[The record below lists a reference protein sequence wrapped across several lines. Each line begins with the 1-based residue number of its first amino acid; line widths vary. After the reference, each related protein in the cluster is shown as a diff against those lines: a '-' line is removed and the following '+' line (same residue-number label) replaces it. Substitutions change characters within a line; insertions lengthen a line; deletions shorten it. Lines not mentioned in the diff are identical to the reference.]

1 MIEYAETK
9 DFQVQQIESLFLS
22 VGWSSGKYPEELT
35 VAMKNS
41 DSVVSAWDNG
51 ELIGLVNALSDK
63 IMTVYFHYLLVK
75 PEYQSKGIGKNLME
89 RILTKYQP
97 YARKAVIAYKSEVG
111 FYEKCGFGPHSDKV
125 PMFITILTTQ

>member
-9 DFQVQQIESLFLS
+9 DFQSQQVESLFLS
-22 VGWSSGKYPEELT
+22 VGWSSGKYPEKLT
-35 VAMKNS
+35 VALKNS
-41 DSVVSAWDNG
+41 DSVISAWDNG

-89 RILTKYQP
+89 RMLTKYQS
-97 YARKAVIAYKSEVG
+97 YERKALIAYGGEVG
-111 FYEKCGFGPHSDKV
+111 FYEKCGFKQHSDKI
-125 PMFITILTTQ
+125 PMYITILTT